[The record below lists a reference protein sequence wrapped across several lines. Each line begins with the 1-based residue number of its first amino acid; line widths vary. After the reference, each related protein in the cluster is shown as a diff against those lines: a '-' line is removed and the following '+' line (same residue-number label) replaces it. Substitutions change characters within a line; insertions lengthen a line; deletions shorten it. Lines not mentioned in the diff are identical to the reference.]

1 MMIKLIAWTEKVCRT
16 VAVVGMSIALAMGLA
31 IGYFAPAASAKPATP
46 EAAEYEVEGG
56 DYSVQI
62 RNERSNAPVGSPDL
76 TRDIQSNLREAAETV
91 RNKLNLDQPL
101 YSGTKEVID
110 DVRQGD
116 VRQGVNDAVENTKD
130 VLTDAP

>member
-1 MMIKLIAWTEKVCRT
+1 MMTELIAWTEKVCRT
-16 VAVVGMSIALAMGLA
+16 VAVAVMSIALAMGLA

-46 EAAEYEVEGG
+46 EAAEYEVEGA

-62 RNERSNAPVGSPDL
+62 RNDRSNAPVGSPDL
-76 TRDIQSNLREAAETV
+76 TRDIQNGLKEAAENV

-101 YSGTKEVID
+101 YPGTKEVID
-110 DVRQGD
+110 DVREGD
-116 VRQGVNDAVENTKD
+116 VPKGVNDAIENTKD

>member
-1 MMIKLIAWTEKVCRT
+1 MMTKLIAWTEKVCRI

>member
-1 MMIKLIAWTEKVCRT
+1 MIKLIAWTEKVCRT

>member
-1 MMIKLIAWTEKVCRT
+1 MTKLIAWTEKVCRT
-16 VAVVGMSIALAMGLA
+16 VAVAGMSIALAMGLA

>member
-1 MMIKLIAWTEKVCRT
+1 MMTKLIAWTEKVCRT

>member
-1 MMIKLIAWTEKVCRT
+1 MTKLIAWTEKVCST
-16 VAVVGMSIALAMGLA
+16 VAVAGMSIALAMGLA

>member
-1 MMIKLIAWTEKVCRT
+1 MMIKLIAWTEKVCRI

-31 IGYFAPAASAKPATP
+31 IGYFVPAASAKPATP